1 MERWFLLFSVTP
13 IIDPINC
20 DGFYIHWKNCLLKN
34 YAAQHNNYILIDNTF
49 FVLALPATFFCSLFR
64 GAPCQNVKS
73 QIQRMVKV
81 IGSNFF
87 DFFEMS
93 DFDPCKKAAV
103 MVKRRRR
110 NRFWTCQS
118 TLIRKSGSSSRVAVK
133 LKAFSRGEFKIWT
146 SFFWSKGYE
155 VCYRVTAGSNCR
167 YNYSVIY
174 TRIIIEAYNYADSLL
189 KAQYGIFYFVGLILS
204 INRIE
209 QKTEP
214 KI

>member
-1 MERWFLLFSVTP
+1 MIFAFFRDPDNWPYQLWWLLYP
-13 IIDPINC
+13 LK
-20 DGFYIHWKNCLLKN
+20 KNCLLKN

-146 SFFWSKGYE
+146 SFSDQRAMKSATGSLP
-155 VCYRVTAGSNCR
+155 VQIAG
-167 YNYSVIY
+167 
-174 TRIIIEAYNYADSLL
+174 III
-189 KAQYGIFYFVGLILS
+189 V
-204 INRIE
+204 
-209 QKTEP
+209 
-214 KI
+214 